1 MTMLNPTEAEAAQPA
16 QVQMVDCWGERIV
29 RQFATRLQAEAFVA
43 IIPEAQTQRPPLHLL
58 GVNLGLVREARIMPV
73 LEGSN

>member
-29 RQFATRLQAEAFVA
+29 RQFATRLQAEAFIA
-43 IIPEAQTQRPPLHLL
+43 ILPEGQTQRLNLL
-58 GVNLGLVREARIMPV
+58 GINLELIREAMILPV
-73 LEGSN
+73 NSEYN